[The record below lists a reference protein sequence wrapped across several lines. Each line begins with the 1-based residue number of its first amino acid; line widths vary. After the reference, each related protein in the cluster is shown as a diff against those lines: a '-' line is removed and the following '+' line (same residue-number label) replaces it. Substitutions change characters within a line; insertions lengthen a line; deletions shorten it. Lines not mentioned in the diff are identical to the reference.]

1 MTQAIGQ
8 IAGNGL
14 LGAMLVIVLY
24 AYWKKDKA
32 LGDQSTEFRAQII
45 LLQRE
50 VIMAVN
56 KMADLVEAWEKR
68 EHERDLQRAREDSS
82 QRGRT
87 GR

>member
-8 IAGNGL
+8 IAGNGV
-14 LGAMLVIVLY
+14 LGAMLIIVLY
-24 AYWKKDKA
+24 GYWKKDKA
-32 LGDQSTEFRAQII
+32 LGDQSTEFRSQII

-68 EHERDLQRAREDSS
+68 EHERDLQRAREDS
-82 QRGRT
+82 QRGRPI
-87 GR
+87 R